1 MDNYFI
7 SFHPVIIKSL
17 LYMQAHISLNIDVLE
32 DDRKKFDLDYAVALM
47 QLIECAIRCIPCE
60 SLEQFSLVDKAV
72 ALEAKLGW
80 EYFVGASGIIEIL
93 ENSLKRWVV
102 EISRNPKPHL
112 KQYQLNLISAGFQLL
127 STFIQRYSL
136 SNLFKPIDFVK
147 SLEDLVWHV
156 NAHICKSEFFHDL
169 LTKLPQLSIFCN
181 SKSKDGRLRDPDNL
195 PSLGIIR

>member
-17 LYMQAHISLNIDVLE
+17 LYMQAHISLNMDVLE

-60 SLEQFSLVDKAV
+60 GLEKFALVDKAV
-72 ALEAKLGW
+72 ALKAKLGW
-80 EYFVGASGIIEIL
+80 EYFIGASGVIEIL
-93 ENSLKRWVV
+93 QNSLKRWAV

-112 KQYQLNLISAGFQLL
+112 KQYQLNLISAAFQLL

-156 NAHICKSEFFHDL
+156 NTHICKSNFFQDL
-169 LTKLPQLSIFCN
+169 LTKLPQLSILFN

>member
-1 MDNYFI
+1 
-7 SFHPVIIKSL
+7 
-17 LYMQAHISLNIDVLE
+17 MQAHISLNMDVLE

-47 QLIECAIRCIPCE
+47 QLIECAMRCIPCE
-60 SLEQFSLVDKAV
+60 GLEQFALVDKAV
-72 ALEAKLGW
+72 ALKAKLGW
-80 EYFVGASGIIEIL
+80 EYFIGASGVIEIL
-93 ENSLKRWVV
+93 QNSLKRWVV
-102 EISRNPKPHL
+102 EISRNTKPHL
-112 KQYQLNLISAGFQLL
+112 KQYQLNLISAAFQLL

-156 NAHICKSEFFHDL
+156 NTHICKSNFFQDL
-169 LTKLPQLSIFCN
+169 LTKLPQLSILFN